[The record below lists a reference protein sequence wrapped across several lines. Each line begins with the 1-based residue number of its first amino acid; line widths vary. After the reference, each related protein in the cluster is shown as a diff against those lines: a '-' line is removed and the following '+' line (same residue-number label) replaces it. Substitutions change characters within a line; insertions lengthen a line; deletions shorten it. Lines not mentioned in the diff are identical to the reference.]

1 MTKKDYELIAA
12 AIKRT
17 VDEARAYEHPAYGLS
32 IRLSALEDLAND
44 LAGELT
50 KTNPRFDQRRF
61 LVACGVLPEGGDA

>member
-12 AIKRT
+12 AIKRAT
-17 VDEARAYEHPAYGLS
+17 ESVVVAS
-32 IRLSALEDLAND
+32 IRQDYVEPVMEDLAND

-61 LVACGVLPEGGDA
+61 LVACGVLQEGGDV